1 MRNVEQYLRPEV
13 IQEVARLDLKARF
26 IVEGFIS
33 GLHDSPYHGF
43 STEFSEHREYTA
55 GDDPKNI
62 DWRVYA
68 RTDKYYIKRF
78 EAETNLEC
86 HILLDVSESMAY
98 GSSGAVSKME
108 YGIYMAAALG
118 YIMIHQQDS
127 VGLIT
132 FDEDLIN
139 VVPARSKRSHLL
151 ALLGVLAGSL
161 RHRPSRLS
169 HCLHRS
175 ADTLRRR
182 GVVIL
187 FSDLIPADEEEAAE
201 VIEGLKHLRYRGHDV
216 IVFQLLD
223 HAEVAFP
230 FRGPARFV
238 DVESMRALRADPEA
252 VAEAYRRE
260 VRSLV
265 QKYEEACRED
275 RIDFVQVD
283 TADSFD
289 RVLLSFLRA
298 RKLKF

>member
-1 MRNVEQYLRPEV
+1 VRNVEQYLRPDV
-13 IQEVARLDLKARF
+13 IQEVTRLDLKARF

-33 GLHDSPYHGF
+33 GLHESPYHGF
-43 STEFSEHREYTA
+43 STEFSEHREYTP
-55 GDDPKNI
+55 GDDPRGI

-86 HILLDVSESMAY
+86 QVLLDVSESMAY
-98 GSSGAVSKME
+98 SYGGVISKME

-127 VGLIT
+127 VGLVT

-139 VVPARSKRSHLL
+139 VVPARSKRSHLV
-151 ALLGVLAGSL
+151 ALLGVLAGAL
-161 RHRPSRLS
+161 RHRPSRLA
-169 HCLHRS
+169 HCLHRA

-182 GVVIL
+182 GVVIVL
-187 FSDLIPADEEEAAE
+187 SDLIPADDEMPQD
-201 VIEGLKHLRYRGHDV
+201 VVDGLRHLRYRGHDV

-223 HAEVAFP
+223 HAEVTFP
-230 FRGPARFV
+230 FTGPARFV
-238 DVESMRALRADPEA
+238 DVESMKALRADPEA
-252 VAEAYRRE
+252 VAEGYRRE
-260 VRSLV
+260 VRALV
-265 QKYEEACRED
+265 RQYEDACRDD
-275 RIDFVQVD
+275 RIDFLQVD

-298 RKLKF
+298 RQLKF

>member
-1 MRNVEQYLRPEV
+1 VRNVEQYLRPEV

-43 STEFSEHREYTA
+43 STEFSEHREYTP
-55 GDDPKNI
+55 GDDPKGI

-127 VGLIT
+127 VGLVT

-169 HCLHRS
+169 HCLHRA

-182 GVVIL
+182 GVVIV
-187 FSDLIPADEEEAAE
+187 FSDLLPADDEQPEE
-201 VIEGLKHLRYRGHDV
+201 VVEGLKHLRYRGHDV
-216 IVFQLLD
+216 IVFQILD

-252 VAEAYRRE
+252 VADAYRRE
-260 VRSLV
+260 MRALV
-265 QKYEEACRED
+265 ARYEEACRD
-275 RIDFVQVD
+275 DQIDFVQVD

>member
-1 MRNVEQYLRPEV
+1 VRNVEQYLRPDV

-33 GLHDSPYHGF
+33 GLHESPYHGF
-43 STEFSEHREYTA
+43 STEFSEHREYTP
-55 GDDPKNI
+55 GDDPRGI

-68 RTDKYYIKRF
+68 RTDKYYIKRY

-86 HILLDVSESMAY
+86 HVLLDVSESMAY
-98 GSSGAVSKME
+98 AYGDAISKME

-139 VVPARSKRSHLL
+139 VVPARSKRSHLI
-151 ALLGVLAGSL
+151 ALLGVLAGAL

-182 GVVIL
+182 GVVIVL
-187 FSDLIPADEEEAAE
+187 SDLIPADDESPQQ
-201 VIEGLKHLRYRGHDV
+201 VIDGLRHLRYRGHDV

-223 HAEVAFP
+223 QAEVTFP
-230 FRGPARFV
+230 FTGPARFV

-252 VAEAYRRE
+252 VAEGYRRE
-260 VRSLV
+260 VRALV
-265 QKYEEACRED
+265 RRYEDACRDD
-275 RIDFVQVD
+275 RIDFLQVD

-298 RKLKF
+298 RQLKF